1 MEREYIFVQF
11 INTLIPFRCKYVLK
25 VLLNVSLYC
34 NLIRYWFVF
43 AEPETCAK
51 DLAVG
56 CVLSF
61 SMQAMHIGQL
71 RPEDTEALCRLVN
84 GGSQYKSCQTF

>member
-1 MEREYIFVQF
+1 MQVCIESIIKCNFF
-11 INTLIPFRCKYVLK
+11 I
-25 VLLNVSLYC
+25 VS
-34 NLIRYWFVF
+34 LIRYWFVF
-43 AEPETCAK
+43 AEPETCAR

-84 GGSQYKSCQTF
+84 GGGQ